1 MSIRKYAKAP
11 QPLIDGGQK
20 EYLHRELTKLENT
33 TDDLIAAVNLSVN
46 VQSGGSY
53 TLLLSDQG
61 KVIETNNGSAN
72 TLTVPPNA
80 SVSFPVGAIIAVT
93 QLGAGQTTITP
104 GSGVTLRQWQFKF
117 KTAGQYAR
125 ASMYQRAVNEWVLS
139 GDLTV

>member
-1 MSIRKYAKAP
+1 MAIRKYAKAP

-33 TDDLIAAVNLSVN
+33 TDDIIASVSLSVN
-46 VQSGGSY
+46 VQTTSAY
-53 TLLLSDQG
+53 TLLLSDQN
-61 KVIETNNGSAN
+61 KVIETNNASAN
-72 TLTVPPNA
+72 TLTVPPNS
-80 SVSFPVGAIIAVT
+80 SVAFPIGAIVYVT